1 MFHSTKKSWLVII
14 ATILLT
20 GIVGYQIPNL
30 IIDNEVKNYV
40 PHNLADYKTLQD
52 ADEIFGSSLLLDVAL
67 YTQEPNIVTAE
78 NVKTIRTI
86 TDEITALPNVD
97 DVQSLSNIDFL
108 TAADGGMVARSLVAD
123 DFTGTDEE
131 ITQLKQ
137 DIVSWEDMYS
147 KVIINKDMKGS
158 QIVVIINKDI
168 DPDGMDTLYSQV
180 DNIITSNTN
189 HHLEI
194 NMAGDPVLSHMARD
208 YMSTDLSHLIP
219 LVVLVVLLCLFLSF
233 RNLEGTLLPII
244 TVLISTTWT
253 IGLMAVFGAH
263 FTVVSSCLPVVLIA
277 VGSAY
282 GIHVLNH
289 YYALV
294 QSETGP
300 ISKERQH
307 EIVLGTVHK
316 MFFPVVLAGVTTI
329 VGFISTISSPIVP
342 LKTFAIFSAVGVTF
356 ALILSLTF
364 IPSMLIVK
372 PLNGENKKIEKRIL
386 KNKHNQKKA
395 ELTGNK
401 VIVPDSFHD
410 TFVAHSHHFL
420 SDNKI
425 RVSIILIIVIGL
437 SILGL
442 TKLNVESAIINYF
455 PASSE
460 LRVNATKID
469 ENFAGSNTFYF
480 MVSGDKSGDM
490 TNPEILKG
498 MDDLSIYLSKKYPE
512 IGKIVSFSDFIKRMN
527 QVMNT
532 ATEEPSDEMEM
543 ASSGEDV
550 SSFFGDDSASDSG
563 AVSSFFDDDSASD
576 SDSVS
581 SFFDDDSVSDSD
593 SVSSF
598 FDDDSASDS
607 GSVSSFFDDDS
618 STSSEAEDPTVV
630 KPFGSSEMLNETATI
645 EEFMNLLNNSYVR
658 AGGNSSV
665 TAAQMLDALQ
675 TELNYKGEAYNEIPF
690 DVAKYPVADNEGLK
704 NLISQYLL
712 LYSGSLDQFSDDP
725 LQPSK
730 AKMQIQLTTH
740 ETKIVN
746 DIIVD
751 ANKYAAHNF
760 PEGYHFQAYGIAEL
774 ENALTDMITSSQ
786 LTSLLLAIGCVF
798 IILTWYFRSPVA
810 GIIGAIPL
818 SLSILFN
825 FGLMGLV
832 GINLD
837 MVTSLIGSIA
847 IGIGVDYTIHFMT
860 DYHTQWGLTHD
871 SNEATLRTLKVSG
884 RAIAVNALSVGLGF
898 LVLSLSQFIVLRYIG
913 ILVGVVM
920 LTSSITA
927 LTILPAIL
935 NIVKPKF
942 LDKPTASDKSE
953 QKYK

>member
-14 ATILLT
+14 ITVILT
-20 GIVGYQIPNL
+20 GIIGFQIPNL

-40 PHNLADYKTLQD
+40 PHNLDDYTTLID
-52 ADEIFGSSLLLDVAL
+52 ADEIFGSSILLDVAL
-67 YTQEPNIVTAE
+67 YTTGPTIITAT
-78 NVKTIRTI
+78 NVKTIRDI
-86 TDEITALPNVD
+86 TNQIEDLPNID

-108 TAADGGMVARSLVAD
+108 TAANGGMEARSLVSD
-123 DFTGTDEE
+123 DFTGTDAE
-131 ITQLKQ
+131 IAQLNK

-147 KVIINKDMKGS
+147 KVIINQDMKGS
-158 QIVVIINKDI
+158 QIVVVINKDV
-168 DPDGMDTLYSQV
+168 DPDGMDALYSQV
-180 DNIITSNTN
+180 DSIIQNN
-189 HHLEI
+189 ANNQLEI
-194 NMAGDPVLSHMARD
+194 NMAGDPVLAHMARE
-208 YMSTDLSHLIP
+208 YMATDLSHLIP
-219 LVVLVVLLCLFLSF
+219 LVVLVVLFCLFLSF

-253 IGLMAVFGAH
+253 VGLMALFGAH

-289 YYALV
+289 YYSIV
-294 QSETGP
+294 KSEPGIIT
-300 ISKERQH
+300 KERQH
-307 EIVLGTVHK
+307 EIVVDTIHK
-316 MFFPVVLAGVTTI
+316 MVFPVVLAGVTTI

-342 LKTFAIFSAVGVTF
+342 LKTFAIFSAVGVGI
-356 ALILSLTF
+356 ALMLSLTF
-364 IPSMLIVK
+364 IPSMLIIK
-372 PLNGENKKIEKRIL
+372 PLTGENKKITKRL
-386 KNKHNQKKA
+386 AKAKTDKKI
-395 ELTGNK
+395 EETTGNK
-401 VIVPDSFHD
+401 VLIPDSFHE
-410 TFVAHSHHFL
+410 TFVAHAHHFL

-425 RVSIILIIVIGL
+425 RVSVVLIIIVGL
-437 SILGL
+437 SVWGL

-455 PASSE
+455 PESSE
-460 LRVNATKID
+460 LRVNASRID

-480 MVSGDKSGDM
+480 MVSGDNPGDL
-490 TNPEILKG
+490 TDPEILKS
-498 MDDLSIYLSKKYPE
+498 MDDLSIYLTTKHSE

-532 ATEEPSDEMEM
+532 VTDEPVDDMEM
-543 ASSGEDV
+543 LGGGSGEEV
-550 SSFFGDDSASDSG
+550 SSFFGGDDSADESSE
-563 AVSSFFDDDSASD
+563 VSSFFTDDSVDES
-576 SDSVS
+576 SEVS
-581 SFFDDDSVSDSD
+581 SFFTDDSADESSE
-593 SVSSF
+593 VSSF
-598 FDDDSASDS
+598 FS
-607 GSVSSFFDDDS
+607 DDS
-618 STSSEAEDPTVV
+618 SDSSVNTTGEDPTVV
-630 KPFGSSEMLNETATI
+630 KPFGSSEMLTKTASI
-645 EEFMNLLNNSYVR
+645 EEFMDLLNNSYVR
-658 AGGNSSV
+658 AGGNESV
-665 TAAQMLDALQ
+665 TAAQMLSSLQ
-675 TELNYKGEAYNEIPF
+675 TELNYKGEAYNEIPS
-690 DVAKYPVADNEGLK
+690 DVTKYPVANNEGLK

-712 LYSGSLDQFSDDP
+712 LYSGSLDQFCDDP

-751 ANKYAAHNF
+751 ANNYAAHNF

-810 GIIGAIPL
+810 GLIGAIPL
-818 SLSILFN
+818 ALSILFN

-837 MVTSLIGSIA
+837 MVTSLIGSIS

-860 DYHTQWGLTHD
+860 DYHTQWGLTHNAD
-871 SNEATLRTLKVSG
+871 QATLRTLKVSG
-884 RAIAVNALSVGLGF
+884 KAIAVNALSVGLGF

-920 LTSSITA
+920 LTSSVTA

-942 LDKPTASDKSE
+942 LDRATASDKSE
-953 QKYK
+953 KKHGGV

>member
-14 ATILLT
+14 ITVILT
-20 GIVGYQIPNL
+20 GIIGFQIPNL

-40 PHNLADYKTLQD
+40 PHNLDDYTTLID
-52 ADEIFGSSLLLDVAL
+52 ADEIFGSSILLDVAL
-67 YTQEPNIVTAE
+67 YTPGPTIITAE
-78 NVKTIRTI
+78 NVKTIRSI
-86 TDEITALPNVD
+86 TNQIENLPNVD

-108 TAADGGMVARSLVAD
+108 TAANGGMEARSLVAE
-123 DFTGTDEE
+123 DFTGTADE
-131 ITQLKQ
+131 INQLNK

-147 KVIINKDMKGS
+147 KVIINHDMKGS
-158 QIVVIINKDI
+158 QIVVVINKDV
-168 DPDGMDTLYSQV
+168 DPDGMDALYTQV
-180 DNIITSNTN
+180 DNIIKSNSN
-189 HHLEI
+189 HQLEI
-194 NMAGDPVLSHMARD
+194 NMAGDPVLSHMARE
-208 YMSTDLSHLIP
+208 YMATDLSHLIP

-253 IGLMAVFGAH
+253 VGLMAMFGAH

-289 YYALV
+289 YYSIV
-294 QSETGP
+294 QNEPGIIT
-300 ISKERQH
+300 KERQH
-307 EIVLGTVHK
+307 EIVVKTVRK
-316 MFFPVVLAGVTTI
+316 MLFPVVLAGVTTI

-342 LKTFAIFSAVGVTF
+342 LKTFAIFSAVGVGI
-356 ALILSLTF
+356 ALFLSLTF
-364 IPSMLIVK
+364 IPSMLIIK
-372 PLNGENKKIEKRIL
+372 PLTGENKKIVKRL
-386 KNKHNQKKA
+386 AKAKNNKKK
-395 ELTGNK
+395 EETTGNK
-401 VIVPDSFHD
+401 VMIPDSFHE
-410 TFVAHSHHFL
+410 TFVAHAHHFL

-425 RVSIILIIVIGL
+425 RVAVVLIIVVGL
-437 SILGL
+437 SVFGL

-455 PASSE
+455 PESSE

-480 MVSGDKSGDM
+480 MVSGDSAGDM
-490 TNPEILKG
+490 TDPEILKG
-498 MDDLSIYLSKKYPE
+498 MDDLSIFLSDKYPE

-532 ATEEPSDEMEM
+532 ATDESFDDMSMSD
-543 ASSGEDV
+543 SGSGEEV
-550 SSFFGDDSASDSG
+550 SSFFGGDDSTDESSEVSSFFSDDSADESSEVSSFFSDDSATEDTG
-563 AVSSFFDDDSASD
+563 AVSSFFSDDST
-576 SDSVS
+576 
-581 SFFDDDSVSDSD
+581 
-593 SVSSF
+593 
-598 FDDDSASDS
+598 
-607 GSVSSFFDDDS
+607 DS
-618 STSSEAEDPTVV
+618 SVNTNGEDPTVV
-630 KPFGSSEMLNETATI
+630 KPFGSSEMLNQTASI
-645 EEFMNLLNNSYVR
+645 EEFMDLLTNSYVR

-665 TAAQMLDALQ
+665 TAAQMLSALQ
-675 TELNYKGEAYNEIPF
+675 TELNYKGQAYNEIPS
-690 DVAKYPVADNEGLK
+690 DVTKYPVADNEGLK

-712 LYSGSLDQFSDDP
+712 LYSGSLDQFCDDP

-751 ANKYAAHNF
+751 ANSYAEHNF

-818 SLSILFN
+818 ALSILFN

-837 MVTSLIGSIA
+837 MVTSLIGSIS

-860 DYHTQWGLTHD
+860 DYHTQWGLTHNAD
-871 SNEATLRTLKVSG
+871 QATLRTLKVSG
-884 RAIAVNALSVGLGF
+884 KAIAVNALSVGLGF

-953 QKYK
+953 KKHK

>member
-14 ATILLT
+14 ITVILT
-20 GIVGYQIPNL
+20 GIIGFQIPNL

-40 PHNLADYKTLQD
+40 PHNLDDYTTLID
-52 ADEIFGSSLLLDVAL
+52 ADEIFGSSILLDVAL
-67 YTQEPNIVTAE
+67 YTPGPTIITAE
-78 NVKTIRTI
+78 NVKTIRSI
-86 TDEITALPNVD
+86 TNQIENLPNVD

-108 TAADGGMVARSLVAD
+108 TAANGGMEARSLVAE
-123 DFTGTDEE
+123 DFTGTADE
-131 ITQLKQ
+131 INQLNK

-147 KVIINKDMKGS
+147 KVIINHDMKGS
-158 QIVVIINKDI
+158 QIVVVINKDV
-168 DPDGMDTLYSQV
+168 DPDGMDALYTQV
-180 DNIITSNTN
+180 DNIIKSNSN
-189 HHLEI
+189 HQLEI
-194 NMAGDPVLSHMARD
+194 NMAGDPVLSHMARE
-208 YMSTDLSHLIP
+208 YMATDLSHLIP

-253 IGLMAVFGAH
+253 VGLMAMFGAH

-289 YYALV
+289 YYSIV
-294 QSETGP
+294 QNEPGIIT
-300 ISKERQH
+300 KERQH
-307 EIVLGTVHK
+307 EIVVKTVRK
-316 MFFPVVLAGVTTI
+316 MLFPVVLAGVTTI

-342 LKTFAIFSAVGVTF
+342 LKTFAIFSAVGVGI
-356 ALILSLTF
+356 ALFLSLTF
-364 IPSMLIVK
+364 IPSMLIIK
-372 PLNGENKKIEKRIL
+372 PLTGENKKIVKRL
-386 KNKHNQKKA
+386 AKAKNNKKK
-395 ELTGNK
+395 EETTGNK
-401 VIVPDSFHD
+401 VMIPDSFHE
-410 TFVAHSHHFL
+410 TFVAHAHHFL

-425 RVSIILIIVIGL
+425 RVAVVLIIVVGL
-437 SILGL
+437 SVFGL

-455 PASSE
+455 PESSE

-480 MVSGDKSGDM
+480 MVSGDSAGDM
-490 TNPEILKG
+490 TDPEILKG
-498 MDDLSIYLSKKYPE
+498 MDDLSIFLSDKYPE

-532 ATEEPSDEMEM
+532 ATDESFDDMSMSD
-543 ASSGEDV
+543 SGSGEEV
-550 SSFFGDDSASDSG
+550 SSFFGGDDSADESSEVSSFFSDDSADESSEVSSFFSDDSATEDTG
-563 AVSSFFDDDSASD
+563 AVSSFFSDDST
-576 SDSVS
+576 
-581 SFFDDDSVSDSD
+581 
-593 SVSSF
+593 
-598 FDDDSASDS
+598 
-607 GSVSSFFDDDS
+607 DS
-618 STSSEAEDPTVV
+618 SVNTNGEDPTVV
-630 KPFGSSEMLNETATI
+630 KPFGSSEMLNQTASI
-645 EEFMNLLNNSYVR
+645 EEFMDLLTNSYVR

-665 TAAQMLDALQ
+665 TAAQMLSALQ
-675 TELNYKGEAYNEIPF
+675 TELNYKGQAYNEIPS
-690 DVAKYPVADNEGLK
+690 DVTKYPVADNEGLK

-712 LYSGSLDQFSDDP
+712 LYSGSLDQFCDDP

-751 ANKYAAHNF
+751 ANSYAEHNF

-818 SLSILFN
+818 ALSILFN

-837 MVTSLIGSIA
+837 MVTSLIGSIS

-860 DYHTQWGLTHD
+860 DYHTQWGLTHNAD
-871 SNEATLRTLKVSG
+871 QATLRTLKVSG
-884 RAIAVNALSVGLGF
+884 KAIAVNALSVGLGF

-953 QKYK
+953 KKHK